1 MTVITKP
8 ILDKKD
14 EKIIEEPLTD
24 NVAISIPQDPPVP
37 DRDERNEAG
46 RGAPTRNHSGG
57 IRCCLVLFM
66 VVTAVAIGFC
76 FYKAVNR
83 THRPRWMTEDHD
95 YVTQGQQRA
104 VRGSCTLPIKVR
116 AIFDYLDGGDDNVEK
131 STKEELTETRITEVE
146 QTVEETVVQDRDG
159 NIKVEVEVDE
169 QMETF
174 VIEQMPQLS
183 RGIYLHDFKMNKTV
197 IVDTVNDRCFIM
209 DLDRN
214 EIKPPKD
221 FMELVNNMYSGMYEL
236 DVDEIRHDTRVVT
249 PSLESVGCKEYG
261 FVIYINCRDRTSYR
275 LEDVE
280 KSLKKRSTEEGKK
293 YQFIEFGGKSFIEY
307 NIVNLH
313 DL

>member
-1 MTVITKP
+1 M
-8 ILDKKD
+8 
-14 EKIIEEPLTD
+14 
-24 NVAISIPQDPPVP
+24 
-37 DRDERNEAG
+37 G
-46 RGAPTRNHSGG
+46 
-57 IRCCLVLFM
+57 
-66 VVTAVAIGFC
+66 
-76 FYKAVNR
+76 
-83 THRPRWMTEDHD
+83 
-95 YVTQGQQRA
+95 
-104 VRGSCTLPIKVR
+104 
-116 AIFDYLDGGDDNVEK
+116 
-131 STKEELTETRITEVE
+131 
-146 QTVEETVVQDRDG
+146 
-159 NIKVEVEVDE
+159 DE